1 MATILVVDDSR
12 IFRNILETTLT
23 EVGHQVVGSVAN
35 GQLALDFLNNAHP
48 LPELVTLDITMPV
61 MEGIETLRSIISL
74 FPGVKVIMVSASGQ
88 KGKVMDALKI
98 GALDFI
104 QKPFKPE
111 EINEVIKKYFP
122 LEESYVSNTI
132 HENSKI
138 PSIHN

>member
-122 LEESYVSNTI
+122 LEES
-132 HENSKI
+132 
-138 PSIHN
+138 

>member
-12 IFRNILETTLT
+12 IFRNILEATLT
-23 EVGHQVVGSVAN
+23 EVGHEVVGSVAN
-35 GQLALDFLNNAHP
+35 GQLAIDFLASAHP

-74 FPGVKVIMVSASGQ
+74 YPSVKVIMVSASGQ

-122 LEESYVSNTI
+122 LEES
-132 HENSKI
+132 
-138 PSIHN
+138 